1 MFNSTILEVAI
12 GLAFVY
18 LLLSLICSAVVEM
31 IGALPFTNWRG
42 RALDVALENLFRKLW
57 KDELKQH
64 PLIQGTPPITFGGG
78 LNSIQSGEFKKP
90 DYIEPKNFVNA
101 LINILETR
109 GGNAGLQTAIQ
120 NLLITDA
127 TGQTIQSRPELENAK
142 KLLLSLY
149 STADRD
155 LSKFRTELE
164 NWFKTEMERINA
176 WYRRWTV
183 LWLAAAAMM
192 VTLSLNVDTISV
204 AESLWNN
211 PKLRQTVVANAE
223 QNLNDLATAT
233 QTLKTEVREQC
244 KTDTDPKACDAVV
257 KKLNNMIKTSSQ
269 ALTTLDL
276 PIAQKPFWEPPTDSS
291 DLVTFWFK
299 HVGGL
304 LITIIMVSLG
314 APFWFD
320 TLNRLVN
327 VRLSG
332 KTNSDETQKEKSKP

>member
-42 RALDVALENLFRKLW
+42 RALDGALENLFRQVW
-57 KDELKQH
+57 NDELKKH
-64 PLIQGTPPITFGGG
+64 PLIRGSPPMTIWGG
-78 LNSIQSGEFKKP
+78 LDSMQSGKFKKP
-90 DYIEPKNFVNA
+90 DHIEPKNFVNA
-101 LINILETR
+101 LINTLEAR
-109 GGNAGLQTAIQ
+109 GGKNGIQAAIQ
-120 NLLITDA
+120 NLLTTGA
-127 TGQTIQSRPELENAK
+127 TGQTIAEQPELENAK
-142 KLLLSLY
+142 QLLQSLS
-149 STADRD
+149 SAVGHDTIQ
-155 LSKFRTELE
+155 FRAELE

-183 LWLAAAAMM
+183 LWLAVAAVIA
-192 VTLSLNVDTISV
+192 TLTLNVDTISV

-211 PKLRQTVVANAE
+211 PKLRQTVAASAE
-223 QNLNDLATAT
+223 QNLENLAAAT
-233 QTLKTEVREQC
+233 ETIKTEVREKC
-244 KTDTDPKACDAVV
+244 KTDADPNACDAVV
-257 KKLNNMIKTSSQ
+257 KKLNDVIKTSSQ
-269 ALTTLDL
+269 SLITLDL
-276 PIAQKPFWEPPTDSS
+276 PIAQTPFWNPPENSG
-291 DLVTFWFK
+291 DLVAFWFK
-299 HVGGL
+299 HVSGL

-332 KTNSDETQKEKSKP
+332 KPNSDETQKEKSKP